1 MIIKAS
7 AGGGGKGMRVAQNA
21 GEFKEL
27 FLMAQNETKQA
38 FGDDRM
44 YLEKYL
50 GNARHIEV
58 QVLG

>member
-1 MIIKAS
+1 
-7 AGGGGKGMRVAQNA
+7 MRVAQNA